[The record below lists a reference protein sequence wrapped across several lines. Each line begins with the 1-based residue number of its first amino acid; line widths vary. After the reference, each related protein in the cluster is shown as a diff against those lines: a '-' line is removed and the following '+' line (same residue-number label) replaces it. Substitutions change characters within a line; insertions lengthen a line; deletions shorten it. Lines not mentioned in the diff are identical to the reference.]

1 MSNHNGKD
9 RLQAVITAFE
19 RLSDTSPGLSVN
31 GKSNGAKSDGAK
43 FDGAKT
49 NGQLCVIQ
57 LRHDSGPEVLL
68 TVETTAANLTATS
81 GDATSH
87 AGTAVITD
95 HLEVNLVT
103 AYRWDDA
110 ECADAT
116 ELAYILYKHMLRR
129 HKAASELEP
138 QRGA

>member
-1 MSNHNGKD
+1 MSTEGND
-9 RLQAVITAFE
+9 RLRAVITAFE

-31 GKSNGAKSDGAK
+31 GKSNGTKSNGAKS
-43 FDGAKT
+43 
-49 NGQLCVIQ
+49 NGHSCVIQ

-68 TVETTAANLTATS
+68 TVQTTRADLTATS

-95 HLEVNLVT
+95 HLEVSLLT
-103 AYRWDDA
+103 GYCWDDA

-129 HKAASELEP
+129 HK
-138 QRGA
+138 